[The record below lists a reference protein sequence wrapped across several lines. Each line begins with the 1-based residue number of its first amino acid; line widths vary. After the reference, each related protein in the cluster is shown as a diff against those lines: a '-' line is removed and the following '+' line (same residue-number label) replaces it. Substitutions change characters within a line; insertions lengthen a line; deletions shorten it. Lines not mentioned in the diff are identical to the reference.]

1 MTSAAPARRAAYAAL
16 RAVTSERAD
25 LPDALAR
32 ARERLRD
39 PRDQTLAAGIATG
52 TLRWMGAIDAVIEAF
67 GRRPASRFDPEILD
81 VLRLSVYQLEHL
93 DRVPARAVVDDAV
106 ELAREVKKTSAS
118 GLVNAILRR
127 VDHERD
133 RLPRP
138 PRPASGDLGGALDY
152 LSITL
157 SHPRWLA
164 ARWLARVGFE
174 RAETWARFNNAEAP
188 LTLRPNTNVLT
199 RDDLARRLAACGVT
213 TGPTRFAPDGLAVA
227 DGNPFGTPLDD
238 EGAFFVQD
246 EASQLVAAVADAG
259 VDERVLD
266 ACASPGGKTVA
277 MAAAAGNGGLVVA
290 GDVRRRRVELL
301 SRTVVRSGAR
311 SIRIV
316 RLDAARLPFGPIFDL
331 VLLDAPCSGLGT
343 IRRDPEIRWRRRESD
358 LAVFARTQRRMLEG
372 SATAVKPG
380 GRIVYATCSSE
391 PEEGEDLVRAF
402 LGDHPEFALEDPRD
416 HLDRGGALPA
426 LITPEGFFRTWPHE
440 HGLESFFAAVLRRHR
455 YLVNP
460 KHL

>member
-39 PRDQTLAAGIATG
+39 ARDQALAADIATG
-52 TLRWMGAIDAVIEAF
+52 TLRWMGSIDAVIEAF
-67 GRRPASRFDPEILD
+67 GGRPASLFDPEILD

-106 ELAREVKKTSAS
+106 ELAREARKTSAS

-127 VDHERD
+127 VSRELD

-138 PRPASGDLGGALDY
+138 PRPGPGDVGGALDY

-157 SHPRWLA
+157 SHPRWLV
-164 ARWLARVGFE
+164 ARWLARVGLE
-174 RAETWARFNNAEAP
+174 RAEAWARFNNAAAP
-188 LTLRPNTNVLT
+188 LTLRANTLVLS
-199 RDDLARRLAACGVT
+199 RDELARRLAALGVT
-213 TGPTRFAPDGLAVA
+213 VGPTRFAPDGLVVI

-238 EGAFFVQD
+238 EGAFVVQD

-277 MAAAAGNGGLVVA
+277 MAAGVGSNGLVVA
-290 GDVRRRRVELL
+290 GDVRRRRVDLL
-301 SRTVVRSGAR
+301 SRTTAR
-311 SIRIV
+311 SRARSVRIV
-316 RLDAARLPFGPIFDL
+316 RLDATALPFGPVFDL

-343 IRRDPEIRWRRRESD
+343 IRRDPEIRWRRKESD
-358 LAVFARTQRRMLEG
+358 LRVLAEAQRKMLES
-372 SATAVKPG
+372 SAGAVRPG
-380 GRIVYATCSSE
+380 GRLVYATCSSE
-391 PEEGEDLVRAF
+391 PEEGEDLVAAF
-402 LGDHPEFALEDPRD
+402 LGDHAEFGLEDPRD
-416 HLDRGGALPA
+416 DRGRGATFPA
-426 LITPEGFFRTWPHE
+426 LFTPEGFFRTWPHA
-440 HGLESFFAAVLRRHR
+440 HGLDSFFAAVLRRRR